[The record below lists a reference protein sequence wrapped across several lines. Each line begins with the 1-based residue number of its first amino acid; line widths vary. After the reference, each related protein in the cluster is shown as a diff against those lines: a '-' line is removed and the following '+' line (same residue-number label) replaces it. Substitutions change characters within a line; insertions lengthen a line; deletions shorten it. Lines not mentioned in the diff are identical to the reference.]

1 MRTERC
7 RRAAISLLPWLLA
20 LSACDPSL
28 LDDPLV
34 GPRAVG
40 AAVPPLPEWPAEL
53 PRLRLGLIPVLG
65 PDETART
72 YQPLIE
78 YLGTRLGVPAELVVA
93 DDYGALTALLRDG
106 RVDAALFTALSYVE
120 AHEQVPDLLL
130 LLKQV
135 VAGAETY
142 VGYVYTTREHPAESV
157 EGLAGAVMCWV
168 DPQSTSG
175 YLFPRALLRQR
186 GRDPDRFFGHTEQ
199 GGNHLECLERVL
211 DGRAD
216 AAATYAGAFAT
227 GRTRGLPV
235 ERIKIVGKTRRIPYN
250 ALVARPGL
258 PAAAAARLKG
268 ELLRLSTLSQEG
280 QRSLSADMR
289 LNAWAEAENADYDD
303 VRRVQAEER
312 ATGARR

>member
-1 MRTERC
+1 MRADA
-7 RRAAISLLPWLLA
+7 RRSAALCLGLCLLA
-20 LSACDPSL
+20 TACEEGLP
-28 LDDPLV
+28 V
-34 GPRAVG
+34 GEGGGSRTVPAVL
-40 AAVPPLPEWPAEL
+40 APLPEWPAEAT
-53 PRLRLGLIPVLG
+53 RLRLGLIPVLG

-93 DDYGALTALLRDG
+93 GDYGALTALLARG
-106 RVDAALFTALSYVE
+106 EVDAALFTALSYVE
-120 AHEQVPDLLL
+120 AKERLPDLRL

-142 VGYVYTTREHPAESV
+142 VGYVYTTQEHPARTV
-157 EGLAGAVMCWV
+157 EGLAGGVMCWV

-186 GRDPDRFFGHTEQ
+186 GHDPDRFFGRTEQ

-211 DGRAD
+211 SGRAD
-216 AAATYAGAFAT
+216 ASATYAGAFAT
-227 GRTRGLPV
+227 GRSHGLPV
-235 ERIKIVGKTRRIPYN
+235 DRIKIVGKTRRIPYN

-258 PAAAAARLKG
+258 PAPAAARLTG
-268 ELLRLSTLSQEG
+268 ELLRLSTLSEEG

-289 LNAWAEAENADYDD
+289 LNAWAEAEDADYDD
-303 VRRVQAEER
+303 VRRVLAAER
-312 ATGARR
+312 ATGRP